1 MNPLCSLLKG
11 REYNNE
17 ERVRRTLQSCASGL
31 TAFPENL
38 DSGAK
43 FAAPS
48 EPREITKQGNF

>member
-1 MNPLCSLLKG
+1 MSA
-11 REYNNE
+11 
-17 ERVRRTLQSCASGL
+17 VRRVQV